1 MQFREA
7 DIAELPAR
15 SGRLCG
21 MLLMMRFIIAV
32 LCLLN
37 VGYLSA
43 QETSPPFQRPSAP
56 TVGGT
61 IPGSAT
67 QQPSFGPRGGTEI
80 LRHRDLTG
88 KPCLTV
94 TGSARQH
101 IIDRNLY
108 DHVITVSNACP
119 QRITIRVCYYRTDDC
134 IPMEI
139 PGRERKEARLGAM
152 PAVKEFGFEFR
163 ERF

>member
-1 MQFREA
+1 MQFTEA
-7 DIAELPAR
+7 DSAEFPAR
-15 SGRLCG
+15 SDRFCD
-21 MLLMMRFIIAV
+21 MLLIMRFIVAV

-37 VGYLSA
+37 AGHVSA
-43 QETSPPFQRPSAP
+43 QEASTPQRPSAP
-56 TVGGT
+56 TVGQSN
-61 IPGSAT
+61 PRSAA
-67 QQPSFGPRGGTEI
+67 QPPSFGPRGGTEI
-80 LRHRDLTG
+80 LRHRDFTG

-94 TGSARQH
+94 TGLARQH
-101 IIDRNLY
+101 IINRDVY

>member
-1 MQFREA
+1 MQFTQA

-15 SGRLCG
+15 SGRFCD
-21 MLLMMRFIIAV
+21 MLLMKRFIVAV
-32 LCLLN
+32 LCVLN
-37 VGYLSA
+37 VGHLSA
-43 QETSPPFQRPSAP
+43 QEASPPFQRPSSP
-56 TVGGT
+56 TVGGS
-61 IPGSAT
+61 IPRSAA
-67 QQPSFGPRGGTEI
+67 QPPSFGPRGGTEI
-80 LRHRDLTG
+80 LRHRDFTG

-94 TGSARQH
+94 AGIARQH
-101 IIDRNLY
+101 IINRNLY

-139 PGRERKEARLGAM
+139 PGGERKEAHLGAM

-163 ERF
+163 EKF